1 MRSQASF
8 HSGDALIPTCKSVK
22 YSENNTTDIHSLGW
36 SWIKNGKAHEPASLS
51 RRKLY
56 ILHLPTL
63 VGRYIRTQ
71 LIHRN
76 RLSVLRLRIFDRE
89 TCLVRSRIRVNCRG
103 NNPELARV
111 WLLTLPN
118 QLISE
123 LVPAASFWSICQ
135 LPTRHHVLPIF
146 ILR

>member
-1 MRSQASF
+1 MVKLTSQPRSV
-8 HSGDALIPTCKSVK
+8 G
-22 YSENNTTDIHSLGW
+22 
-36 SWIKNGKAHEPASLS
+36 
-51 RRKLY
+51 RKLY

-89 TCLVRSRIRVNCRG
+89 TCLVRTRIRVNCRG

-111 WLLTLPN
+111 WLLTVPN

-123 LVPAASFWSICQ
+123 LVPAASFWSIASSQ
-135 LPTRHHVLPIF
+135 PATTLSLYSSLEGISSKSHIAGTKVTFRHNG
-146 ILR
+146 